1 MKFDNCTRCQEPI
14 MNRQFG
20 GVGFVQRGEKSKRID
35 NLCADCARREEVL
48 QDSRAAAADEQAERS
63 GV

>member
-1 MKFDNCTRCQEPI
+1 

-20 GVGFVQRGEKSKRID
+20 GVAIVQRGEQSKRID

-48 QDSRAAAADEQAERS
+48 QDARAAAADEQAERS